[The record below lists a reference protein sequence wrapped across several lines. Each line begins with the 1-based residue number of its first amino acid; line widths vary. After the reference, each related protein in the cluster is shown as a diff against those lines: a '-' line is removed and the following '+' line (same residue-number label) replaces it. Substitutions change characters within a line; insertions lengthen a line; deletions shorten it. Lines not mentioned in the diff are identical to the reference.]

1 MIRKGSAPE
10 QMRDMTVDD
19 IFIVRLNLLVI
30 MSLAYLKGFPL
41 GSVRAKSIIENCK
54 IISKEIIDWTG
65 GEFSN
70 FRSEHEIR
78 GDKYLNHIFYQRVR
92 LLSVMASGFA
102 TGAPMGQFRCQA
114 LLENIEYI
122 SNTITFSNNFE
133 MMESLL
139 VA

>member
-1 MIRKGSAPE
+1 MIRTGSVPE
-10 QMRDMTVDD
+10 QMRDMTFDD

-41 GSVRAKSIIENCK
+41 GSVRSEAIIENCK

-65 GEFSN
+65 GEFTN
-70 FRSEHEIR
+70 FRSDHEMR

-102 TGAPMGQFRCQA
+102 SGAPMGQFRCKA

-122 SNTITFSNNFE
+122 SNTVTFSNNFE
-133 MMESLL
+133 IMESLL

>member
-1 MIRKGSAPE
+1 
-10 QMRDMTVDD
+10 MRDMTVDD